1 MCSEQMY
8 CEKSVTS
15 LLWMFIAKKK
25 YTGKGNSSS
34 LDIRDIQRAI
44 SENTHNNN
52 KQKSAFHHETAQYL
66 S

>member
-1 MCSEQMY
+1 
-8 CEKSVTS
+8 
-15 LLWMFIAKKK
+15 MFIAKKK

-44 SENTHNNN
+44 SENTPNNN